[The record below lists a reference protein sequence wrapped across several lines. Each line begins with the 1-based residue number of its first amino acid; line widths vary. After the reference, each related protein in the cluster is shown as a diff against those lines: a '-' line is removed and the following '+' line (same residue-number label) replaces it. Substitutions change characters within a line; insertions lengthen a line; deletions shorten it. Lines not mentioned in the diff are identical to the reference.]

1 MRQVVPVVALLALV
15 AVAGCLG
22 LGVDSSAESPS
33 ENVSVEYG
41 IESGGVP
48 DEIESATVTM
58 QVVFVEN
65 DEDFSRNSCWRD
77 TYFGPYKPTPTP
89 IAGPS
94 GDCHDSQQ
102 VSVGLAE
109 RNGTRTLADTVPK
122 RFDAGHGLIVTNVTA
137 TYRNGT
143 AVSTLKG
150 VGGHRANIVQGRP
163 DGQYSVEIAIES
175 ADGIGYDY
183 VLVSETDARR

>member
-1 MRQVVPVVALLALV
+1 
-15 AVAGCLG
+15 
-22 LGVDSSAESPS
+22 
-33 ENVSVEYG
+33 
-41 IESGGVP
+41 
-48 DEIESATVTM
+48 M

-65 DEDFSRNSCWRD
+65 DEEFSRNACWRE

-89 IAGPS
+89 IAGPD
-94 GDCHDSQQ
+94 GDCQDSQQ
-102 VSVGLAE
+102 LSVDLTALD
-109 RNGTRTLADTVPK
+109 GTRTLADAVPE

-143 AVSTLKG
+143 SVNAIKG

-163 DGQYSVEIAIES
+163 DGQYSAEIAIES

-183 VLVSETDARR
+183 ALVSETDALR